1 MARPKKED
9 AIENT
14 DNIGN
19 NDNDSA
25 TELTTK
31 NEEECPAEKVKE
43 KEKAESDNVNALLLK
58 KLAELEE
65 KIGELEETK
74 NRQPDRYS
82 TESRF
87 GVVRSKN
94 IPKSDKLDK
103 PKTFVM
109 MGRGYVLSV
118 YNHEGSEVLAPY
130 GLPVQ
135 FKWKNSEKRQTLDGE
150 QAIHYSTFSTYSKKE
165 VEFIKNSP
173 FFGTL
178 IFDSV
183 TDLEEVNPAL
193 VSSIEQAST
202 YVANMTQ
209 EELFG
214 LAHTYKLDINMPI
227 NKLKTKLIAIK
238 VQEIT
243 SNDAGLYRS
252 VISKSGLVHEFT
264 NNR

>member
-1 MARPKKED
+1 MARPKREEV
-9 AIENT
+9 IETT
-14 DNIGN
+14 DNNGN
-19 NDNDSA
+19 DDNA
-25 TELTTK
+25 TEVIIK
-31 NEEECPAEKVKE
+31 EEAPCPVKEKE

-65 KIGELEETK
+65 RFSELEESK
-74 NRQPDRYS
+74 SRQPERYD

-87 GVVRSKN
+87 GRVRSKN
-94 IPKSDKLDK
+94 IPQNDKMDK

-130 GLPVQ
+130 GLPIH
-135 FKWKNSEKRQTLDGE
+135 FKWKNSEKRQTMDGE

-165 VEFIKNSP
+165 TDFIKNSP

-214 LAHTYKLDINMPI
+214 LANTYKLDINMPI
-227 NKLKTKLIAIK
+227 NKLKTTIIAIK

-243 SNDAGLYRS
+243 SNDEGLYRS
-252 VISKSGLVHEFT
+252 VISRSGLVHEFT
-264 NNR
+264 NNK